1 MSTVPTAEK
10 RKLALEARALAKQQ
24 YDKIA
29 DKLGTGEWVEDTDG
43 PALDA
48 AKRSFD
54 DAQTQVDRL
63 SDVLEVSARSLGT
76 GPAILRG
83 IGDDPDKV
91 VQQFSLNRA
100 IRTRYGIC
108 RADGKKEE
116 FDGLEREMDQ
126 EGRAEARSSQ
136 VTDFAPDGVMVPAFI
151 AFGTK
156 KVEQR
161 DQVVGTAG
169 SGGYTVATDLGE
181 LIPFLSPTTPLVQLG
196 ARVVTGLVGNLDL
209 PRRATRVTGYA
220 VAEQG
225 SITESSPTWEKISL
239 SPKRQGAYVEASL
252 QVLQQSSVDME
263 NILRQDLQDVLTE
276 LQEYYAINGSGSSNQ
291 PTGILATAGIG
302 SVVGGTN
309 GAVPDWAD
317 IVDLETALSTA
328 NALRGMVGYL
338 TTPGIAGKLK
348 KTLLESAAG
357 SEHIWEGPNDGR
369 GTLNG
374 YKAMIS
380 TLMPSTLT
388 KGSAS
393 GICHAIIFGNWREL
407 IMAYWGGVQIVVDP
421 YSLATSGSVRMTAN
435 TFFDVGV
442 RHAASF
448 SAMQDALIA

>member
-1 MSTVPTAEK
+1 MAQQPTAER
-10 RKLALEARALAKQQ
+10 RKEALEARALAKTE
-24 YDKIA
+24 YDKVA
-29 DKLGTGEWVEDTDG
+29 GKLGTDEWAEETDG

-48 AKRSFD
+48 AKRSWES
-54 DAQTQVDRL
+54 AQKNVDRL
-63 SDVLEVSARSLGT
+63 SDALEVEMRSAGSSA
-76 GPAILRG
+76 PAVITNM
-83 IGDDPDKV
+83 GDNPAV
-91 VQQFSLNRA
+91 AARQFSLTRA
-100 IRTRYGIC
+100 IRTRYGIS
-108 RADGKKEE
+108 RADGKKED

-126 EGRAEARSSQ
+126 EGRAEARASQ
-136 VTDFAPDGVMVPAFI
+136 VSDFTPDGIMMPAMI
-151 AFGTK
+151 AFPK
-156 KVEQR
+156 IEKR

-169 SGGYTVATDLGE
+169 SGGYTVATDLGG
-181 LIPFLSPTTPLVQLG
+181 LIPFLSPTTPLIQLG

-209 PRRATRVTGYA
+209 PRRATRATGYA
-220 VAEQG
+220 VAEQAA
-225 SITESSPTWEKISL
+225 ITESSPTWEKISL
-239 SPKRQGAYVEASL
+239 TPKRQGAYIEASL

-263 NILRQDLQDVLTE
+263 NILRQDLQDVLME
-276 LQEYYAINGSGSSNQ
+276 LQEYYAINGSGSSSQ

-317 IVDLETALSTA
+317 IVDLETALSVA
-328 NALRGMVGYL
+328 NALRGKVGYL

-380 TLMPSTLT
+380 TLVPSTLT

-393 GICHAIIFGNWREL
+393 GICHAIIFGNWQEL
-407 IMAYWGGVQIVVDP
+407 IMAYWGGIQIVVDP
-421 YSLATSGSVRMTAN
+421 YSLATTGSVRMTAN

-448 SAMQDALIA
+448 SAMQDALIS